1 MDTNIN
7 NQGDSRMGM
16 KWHSS
21 QLKTVA
27 LAVFSIAVLIWAAGQ
42 LKAYKFIGSN
52 LATTRSITVSGEG
65 KRFVRAD
72 LATVQ
77 FTISTEAGTNNLAT
91 VQDKN
96 SSIANAVIG
105 FAKSQ
110 GVKDEDIK
118 TTNYSIFPRYNYSQK
133 GQEFLGYT
141 IRQDVQLK
149 IRDLAKVG
157 AILNGV
163 VGEGANEVS
172 NLQFTV
178 DDPKK
183 PQDEAR
189 DDAIADAKAK
199 ADKLAKQLGVKLV
212 RVMSYSENTGGQ
224 PPIYF
229 SEAAYSKGMGGGG
242 PAPDIQ
248 TGQNEIK
255 SFVSLTYEIE

>member
-77 FTISTEAGTNNLAT
+77 
-91 VQDKN
+91 DKN

-118 TTNYSIFPRYNYSQK
+118 TTNYSIFPRYNYSDK

-149 IRDLAKVG
+149 IRDLARVG

-212 RVMSYSENTGGQ
+212 RVMSYSENGANP
-224 PPIYF
+224 PPIFY
-229 SEAAYSKGMGGGG
+229 GMAEFAGKGGGG
-242 PAPDIQ
+242 VSPEVQ
-248 TGQNEIK
+248 VGQNEIR
-255 SFVSLTYEIE
+255 SNVSLTYEIE

>member
-1 MDTNIN
+1 
-7 NQGDSRMGM
+7 M
-16 KWHSS
+16 KWHGSK
-21 QLKTVA
+21 LKTVA
-27 LAVFSIAVLIWAAGQ
+27 LAAFSIAILIWAAGQ

-91 VQDKN
+91 VQDRN

-118 TTNYSIFPRYNYSQK
+118 TTNYSIFPRYNYSQT

-149 IRDLAKVG
+149 IRDLSKVG
-157 AILNGV
+157 VILNGV

-212 RVMSYSENTGGQ
+212 RVASYSESGANP
-224 PPIYF
+224 PPIFYGT
-229 SEAAYSKGMGGGG
+229 AMGKGGGDYAS
-242 PAPDIQ
+242 PEVQ
-248 TGQNEIK
+248 VGQNEIR
-255 SFVSLTYEIE
+255 SNVSLTYEIE

>member
-1 MDTNIN
+1 MDTNM
-7 NQGDSRMGM
+7 NQECCHTGM
-16 KWHSS
+16 KWHGSK
-21 QLKTVA
+21 LKTVA
-27 LAVFSIAVLIWAAGQ
+27 FTVFSIAVLIWAAGQ

-212 RVMSYSENTGGQ
+212 RVMSYSENGANP
-224 PPIYF
+224 PPIFY
-229 SEAAYSKGMGGGG
+229 GMAEFAGKGGGG
-242 PAPDIQ
+242 VSPDVQ
-248 TGQNEIK
+248 VGQNEIR
-255 SFVSLTYEIE
+255 SNVSLTYEIE